1 MNGVIHSRISREM
14 DGFIDSR
21 SFDLL
26 WADHSLGSNAV
37 ELGCELF
44 QKRGH

>member
-1 MNGVIHSRISREM
+1 M
-14 DGFIDSR
+14 DGFIDPR

-26 WADHSLGSNAV
+26 WADHSLGANAV
-37 ELGCELF
+37 ELDRKHF